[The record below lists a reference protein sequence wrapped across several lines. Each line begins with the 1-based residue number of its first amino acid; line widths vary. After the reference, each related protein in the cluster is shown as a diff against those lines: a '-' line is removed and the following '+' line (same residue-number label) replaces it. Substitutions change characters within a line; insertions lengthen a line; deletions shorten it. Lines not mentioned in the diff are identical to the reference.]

1 MAITLKDIYNEL
13 QEIKKR
19 LDKLEQ
25 KLVLNDHE
33 FSPKEITELNQISE
47 KMAQGDKISWS
58 PD

>member
-19 LDKLEQ
+19 LDKLER

-33 FSPKEITELNQISE
+33 YSPKEITELNQISE
-47 KMAQGDKISWS
+47 KMAQ
-58 PD
+58 